1 MAIKHIF
8 AGALIGL
15 VTVVSVPALADV
27 KAGVDAWSAQQFDR
41 AVAEWRP
48 LAEAGDADAQFNLG
62 QAYRLGKGVEQ
73 DLTRA
78 ELLYGRA
85 AAQGHMQATDNYGVM
100 LFDRGERAAALPYI
114 RASADRGEPRAQ
126 YLLGIAHFN
135 GELVPK
141 DWVRAYALVSL
152 ARHGNIALASP
163 ALAQM
168 DQQIPLPQRQ
178 QAVALASDLATQAS
192 ANRVR
197 QLAAADLGVMSR
209 VSTAR
214 PAPGADFVRTSPRP
228 APTPVAATPP
238 RPAATPAAA
247 TPAAAIGPW
256 RVQLG
261 AFGVAGNA
269 NALWNRVK
277 NRPEL
282 TGHARVV
289 LPAAKVTRLL
299 AGGFATQASA
309 QAACTRLSAGGVSC
323 LVTRN

>member
-1 MAIKHIF
+1 MAKKQIF
-8 AGALIGL
+8 ASALL
-15 VTVVSVPALADV
+15 VTAMALSVPAQADV

-48 LAEAGDADAQFNLG
+48 LADAGDADAQFNLG

-73 DLTRA
+73 DLIRA
-78 ELLYGRA
+78 ELYYGRA
-85 AAQGHMQATDNYGVM
+85 AAQGHMQASDNYGVM
-100 LFDRGERAAALPYI
+100 LFDRGERVAALPYI

-135 GELVPK
+135 GELVTK

-152 ARHGNIALASP
+152 ARQGNIALAPP

-178 QAVALASDLATQAS
+178 QAVALASELAAQAS
-192 ANRVR
+192 ANRAR

-209 VSTAR
+209 VATAK
-214 PAPGADFVRTSPRP
+214 PAPGTDFVRTTPRP
-228 APTPVAATPP
+228 APTPTPAKAAPP

-247 TPAAAIGPW
+247 NGPW

-269 NALWNRVK
+269 NALWNRVR

-282 TGHARVV
+282 AGHARVA
-289 LPAAKVTRLL
+289 LPAGKVTRLL

-309 QAACTRLSAGGVSC
+309 QAACTRLSAGGFSC